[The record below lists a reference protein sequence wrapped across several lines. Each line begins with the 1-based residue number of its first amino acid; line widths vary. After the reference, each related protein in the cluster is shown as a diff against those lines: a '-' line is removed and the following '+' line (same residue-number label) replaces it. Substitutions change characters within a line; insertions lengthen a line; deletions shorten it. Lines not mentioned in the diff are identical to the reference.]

1 MEQLNLDKKSLKKFG
16 ITMGIAFLLIS
27 FVILIRA
34 RHNVVSALTVSLTF
48 FISASLFP
56 SVLKPIYILWM
67 KLAFVLGWINTR
79 LILTIIFYLLF
90 TPAGLIMRLFRVDLL
105 DRKIDKNKDSYWKK
119 RGKKMFNPL
128 DYERLF

>member
-1 MEQLNLDKKSLKKFG
+1 MDEINLGKKSLKKFG
-16 ITMGIAFLLIS
+16 ITMGIAFLVIT

-34 RHNVVSALTVSLTF
+34 RHNVIPALAVSLAF

-67 KLAFVLGWINTR
+67 KLAFVLGWINAR
-79 LILTIIFYLLF
+79 LILIIIFYLLF
-90 TPAGLIMRLFRVDLL
+90 TPIGLIMRLFRADLL
-105 DRKIDKNKDSYWKK
+105 DRKIEKNKDSYWK
-119 RGKKMFNPL
+119 RREKKAFNPV